1 MKHLKT
7 ITDKDFN
14 SDIPAPEIYKERK
27 AARAIVFDKENNV
40 ALLNVTN
47 FFYHKI
53 PGGGVEEGEDI
64 MQALKLE
71 VMKEIGCEIENI
83 KELGIIEEYRNKH
96 ALHQTSYCFV
106 ANLLGDKGESMLTE
120 KEKADGFETIWLTL
134 DEAIEVFKN
143 EDKNKLYESDF
154 MLKRDLTFL
163 EEAKNN
169 L

>member
-7 ITDKDFN
+7 ITDKNFN

-64 MQALKLE
+64 MQALKREVLE
-71 VMKEIGCEIENI
+71 EIGCEIENI

-96 ALHQTSYCFV
+96 VLHQISYCFT
-106 ANLLGDKGESMLTE
+106 ANMLGEKGKPNFTT
-120 KEKADGFETIWLTL
+120 KEKTDGFEVIWLSL

-143 EDKNKLYESDF
+143 EDKNKPYESDF
-154 MLKRDLTFL
+154 MLKRDLAFL